1 MNVLQTGVSVVALL
15 SIVGCSSLQSDKLV
29 DYRAGTVQAP
39 RLELPPDLTA
49 PEVDEL
55 YKVPQGEG
63 TATYSEYSK
72 TGDSSVKG
80 GSRVLPAVPGV
91 RLERDGAR
99 RWLVINEQPDKV
111 WPIARTFWQEQG
123 LIVGSEQLA
132 AGVMET
138 EWAENRAKKSK
149 STMRNA
155 LGKLFETM
163 TLTGQK
169 DQYVTR
175 LERGKDGKT
184 TEVYISHRGM
194 EEAGTDEHDKPLWRA
209 RAGDPELEAI
219 MLQMMMVQ
227 FGASESQAKS
237 ALASGGDVKATAP
250 TVDTAEPVGSASL
263 RAIDGGNVVIAVS
276 DRFDRAWR
284 RAGLAIEGAGLAV
297 EDKDREKGIYYLQP
311 LKIQSGWLDKLKFWK
326 QSDRP
331 DMGYRVYVKDGGA
344 SCDISVLDPHGEN
357 SKVTKQIT
365 EELFKNIN
373 Q

>member
-1 MNVLQTGVSVVALL
+1 MNVFKTCVSFITLL
-15 SIVGCSSLQSDKLV
+15 AIAGCSSIANDKLV
-29 DYRAGTVQAP
+29 DYRAGTAQSA

-63 TATYSEYSK
+63 SATYSEYSK
-72 TGDSSVKG
+72 SGMEQGKG
-80 GSRVLPAVPGV
+80 SNTVLPDVPGV

-99 RWLVINEQPDKV
+99 RWLVVNKQPDKV
-111 WPIARTFWQEQG
+111 WPVVRNFWQDQG
-123 LIVGSEQLA
+123 LVVTSEQPA

-138 EWAENRAKKSK
+138 DWAENRAKKSK
-149 STMRNA
+149 SVMRNT
-155 LGKLFETM
+155 LGKLFDTI
-163 TLTGQK
+163 TLTGEK
-169 DQYVTR
+169 DKYVTR

-184 TEVYISHRGM
+184 TEIYITHRGI
-194 EEAGTDEHDKPLWRA
+194 EEAGADKDDKPVWKPRPS
-209 RAGDPELEAI
+209 DPELEAI

-227 FGASESQAKS
+227 FGASESQAK
-237 ALASGGDVKATAP
+237 AAVAPVGDVETSRPAVSTSEPEGTATLR
-250 TVDTAEPVGSASL
+250 EIEGGSV
-263 RAIDGGNVVIAVS
+263 IIAVS
-276 DRFDRAWR
+276 DRFDRSWR

-311 LKIQSGWLDKLKFWK
+311 LKIQTGWLDKLKFWK
-326 QSDRP
+326 QSDKP

-344 SCDISVLDPHGEN
+344 SCEISVLDPNGDT

-365 EELFKNIN
+365 EELFKHIN